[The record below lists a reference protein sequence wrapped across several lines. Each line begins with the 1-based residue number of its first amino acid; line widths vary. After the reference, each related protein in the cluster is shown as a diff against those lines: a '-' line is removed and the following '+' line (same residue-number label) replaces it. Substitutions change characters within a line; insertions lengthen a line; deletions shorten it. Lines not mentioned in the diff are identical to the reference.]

1 MKISNRSVNK
11 CGRESLLFRLWLP
24 HLFFILEEYQI
35 WRGFEGFRETE
46 EKKNR
51 IVKYAEEKRG
61 RLKGVSGIWRG
72 RWYRILKACF

>member
-1 MKISNRSVNK
+1 VEEKAYYL
-11 CGRESLLFRLWLP
+11 GFGF
-24 HLFFILEEYQI
+24 HTYFFILGEYQI

-61 RLKGVSGIWRG
+61 RLRGVSGIWRG